1 MFSRVMEDIFC
12 YNLNNGNMLR
22 KVMVKIG
29 IERIDIQERVT
40 VEVLLDSRATE
51 LVMSS
56 DFARKQKFKLKK
68 LKDLYM

>member
-1 MFSRVMEDIFC
+1 MEDIFC